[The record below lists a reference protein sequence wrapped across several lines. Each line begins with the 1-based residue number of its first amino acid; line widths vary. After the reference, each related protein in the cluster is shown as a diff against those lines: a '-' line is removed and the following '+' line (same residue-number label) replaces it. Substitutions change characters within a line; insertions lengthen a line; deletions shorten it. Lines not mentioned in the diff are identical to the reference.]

1 MRFYIYTSGCKI
13 NQYESQSLR
22 EAWLK
27 KGWTE
32 VEQSIDAEVILIN
45 SCAVTHRAV
54 QDVRKMTRR
63 FYRQNSQSK
72 IIITGCAARIF
83 SEDLGSLPGV
93 RALVPQENKDKLKQ
107 LPLEEHGSDYWT
119 SGENEQLRYPDFNIS
134 DYPRAR
140 PVIKTQDGC
149 SRFCSYCIVPYTRG
163 PARSR
168 SPEDI
173 RQEIDG
179 LIERGFQEVVLS
191 GINLAQY
198 RTNGNGSFDFWDL
211 VIWLEEKLVKKYQDK
226 IRIRLSSLD
235 PVQLNQKALE
245 ILRDSQLV
253 CPHLHI
259 SIQSA
264 SDKILARMGRGHYSA
279 KDIDDFLNQLS
290 KIWPIYGLGAD
301 FLVGFPG
308 ETDQD
313 FEKSLSFLREH
324 PFSYAHIF
332 TYSARPGTKAASL
345 DGRVSAKEKKL
356 RSSILRKEAQEK
368 RLRFMDN
375 LIQDRLKVEV
385 VLEQEQPYLGIC
397 EYYIVCNFSNQ
408 IESWKKRDRV
418 RAVIVSRQGN
428 DLLAE
433 PV

>member
-32 VEQSIDAEVILIN
+32 VEQSIAAEVILIN

-63 FYRQNSQSK
+63 FYRQNNQSK

-107 LPLEEHGSDYWT
+107 LPLEEHGVDYWT
-119 SGENEQLRYPDFNIS
+119 SGKNEQLKYPDFNIS

-198 RTNGNGSFDFWDL
+198 RTNIAVKNSLESQSLEDLGALVINLDEKRSSLRQELSGLEKDLESIKAKTDEGVSLTETLKNQIMQLQIIAGKRPVKGPGVSVTITGESLLMYYDLIDL
-211 VIWLEEKLVKKYQDK
+211 VNELFNAGAEAVSINDVRIKLNTQISEKYLPNDQQMLLINGEQLLSPIIIKAIGDPDTLDTD
-226 IRIRLSSLD
+226 IHARRI
-235 PVQLNQKALE
+235 
-245 ILRDSQLV
+245 
-253 CPHLHI
+253 HH
-259 SIQSA
+259 
-264 SDKILARMGRGHYSA
+264 
-279 KDIDDFLNQLS
+279 
-290 KIWPIYGLGAD
+290 
-301 FLVGFPG
+301 
-308 ETDQD
+308 
-313 FEKSLSFLREH
+313 REH
-324 PFSYAHIF
+324 AAHAGILVSDEPARRAGIF
-332 TYSARPGTKAASL
+332 HGAGRRPV
-345 DGRVSAKEKKL
+345 D
-356 RSSILRKEAQEK
+356 AQ
-368 RLRFMDN
+368 LM
-375 LIQDRLKVEV
+375 L
-385 VLEQEQPYLGIC
+385 
-397 EYYIVCNFSNQ
+397 
-408 IESWKKRDRV
+408 
-418 RAVIVSRQGN
+418 
-428 DLLAE
+428 
-433 PV
+433 